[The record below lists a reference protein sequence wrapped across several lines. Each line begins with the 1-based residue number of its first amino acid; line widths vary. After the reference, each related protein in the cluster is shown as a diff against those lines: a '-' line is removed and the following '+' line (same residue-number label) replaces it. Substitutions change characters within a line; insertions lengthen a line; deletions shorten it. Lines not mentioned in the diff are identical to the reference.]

1 MNMNQ
6 PEPNHPAT
14 SKAPTR
20 EWVVYMLR
28 CADASLYTG
37 ITTDITR
44 RLRQH
49 NGELGGGA
57 RYTRPRRP
65 VELAWHCHCASRS
78 LAAKEEARLRRLT
91 RQQKLDLI
99 SG

>member
-1 MNMNQ
+1 MPNNQ
-6 PEPNHPAT
+6 PEHMARTDENSSANG
-14 SKAPTR
+14 
-20 EWVVYMLR
+20 WVVYLLR

-37 ITTDITR
+37 ITTDLTR

-78 LAAKEEARLRRLT
+78 VAAKEEARLRRLT